1 MKYETPKDRRR
12 QERAVKL
19 FCDTFDLNYVD
30 RGDFDAVDYDLQN
43 QKLQHVG
50 ALEVKGCPS
59 RKIDDSFTVQVAIR
73 KLVDMQKYQKLIKK
87 PVAICWAFDDGIVY
101 ERLDNLEGRFSLG
114 GRNPRGGSYFDVEIM
129 AKVEIKKLK
138 KVLF

>member
-1 MKYETPKDRRR
+1 MKFETPKDKRR

-19 FCDTFDLNYVD
+19 FCNTFNLVYIDKGEYSKI
-30 RGDFDAVDYDLQN
+30 DYDLQN
-43 QKLQHVG
+43 RQLLHVG
-50 ALEVKGCPS
+50 ALEVKGCPDK
-59 RKIDDSFTVQVAIR
+59 KIDDELTVQVAMR
-73 KLVDMQKYQKLIKK
+73 KLIDLQQYQKQIKH

-114 GRNPRGGSYFDVEIM
+114 GRNPRGGSYFDVEMMTRI
-129 AKVEIKKLK
+129 EIKKLK